1 VQVVYLIA
9 WENGNIDL
17 IWFKMLAGT
26 NAFCMKVLMIMLVRM
41 FGTDFT
47 IENQFFMDGQ
57 IVIRGVDFNN
67 KVLFQVMM
75 G

>member
-1 VQVVYLIA
+1 MQVVYLIA